1 MAATNLN
8 DLYQAMGS
16 LTQAVEGL
24 KEQSERSEKSLKE
37 QIASNEKRNE
47 DAIRSANESR
57 ANVHR
62 RLDDIVARTSHLET
76 SVKEVRQTI
85 EQVKNVT
92 DDVTLMRTQ
101 AQGAGTLGRWLIRIG
116 IGVVGA
122 AGWLMA
128 YYTQITGKPPP

>member
-1 MAATNLN
+1 MATTNLN
-8 DLYQAMGS
+8 DLYKAMGS

-24 KEQSERSEKSLKE
+24 KEQSERSEQSLKE

-62 RLDDIVARTSHLET
+62 RLDDIVARTTHLENNVAA
-76 SVKEVRQTI
+76 VKKTI
-85 EQVKNVT
+85 EEVKGVT
-92 DDVTLMRTQ
+92 DDVILMRTK

-116 IGVVGA
+116 IAVVSS
-122 AGWLMA
+122 AGWFVGL
-128 YYTQITGKPPP
+128 YTWLTGRPPP